1 MSNIHYFGDPVYVY
15 SLKQGIDDGFLAPY
29 KVIRIDLDKDLV
41 GWRPEKGKVDKL
53 RQLIEDRVYNQK
65 DFDRILV
72 LEKRTE
78 LVAKKVSDF
87 LKATNR
93 FDKTIVFCEDID
105 HAKRMRQALVNENG
119 DLVAEKDKYV
129 MRITGDN
136 QEGKDEL
143 DNFIM
148 PESRYPVIVTTSKLM
163 TTGVDAQTC
172 KLIVIDQNIE
182 SLSIFKQ
189 IIGRG
194 TRIKEEY
201 NKLYFTIMDFRKA
214 TEMFAD
220 KEFDGPPIQVYEPK
234 PGDSPLPPDEYTEGE
249 RPDDEG
255 ETGGKGSGGVIIS
268 DSFPGAQRTKYYVND
283 VEVKVVSERVQ
294 YYDKDGKLITESLK
308 DYSKR
313 NILKEYRSLDNFL
326 NVWTKADQKQAV
338 IKELEEQGV
347 FLEPLADEVG
357 KELDTFDLIAH
368 VAFGQPPLTR
378 RERANNVRKR
388 NYFAK
393 YGGKARAVLDALL
406 NKYADEGIEH
416 IENINILRVRPISEL
431 GTPVEI
437 IDAFGGKERYRNAIL
452 DLVAELYRAA

>member
-1 MSNIHYFGDPVYVY
+1 MLNTNLTLPVPITNCLY
-15 SLKQGIDDGFLAPY
+15 STFNRT
-29 KVIRIDLDKDLV
+29 V
-41 GWRPEKGKVDKL
+41 VDKL
-53 RQLIEDRVYNQK
+53 NQLIEDRIYNQK

-105 HAKRMRQALVNENG
+105 HAERMRQALVNENG
-119 DLVAEKDKYV
+119 NLVAENDKYV

-148 PESRYPVIVTTSKLM
+148 PESRYPVIATTSKLM

-182 SLSIFKQ
+182 SLSMFKQ

-201 NKLYFTIMDFRKA
+201 GKLFFTIMDFRKA

-220 KEFDGPPIQVYEPK
+220 KDFDGPPIQVYEPK
-234 PGDSPLPPDEYTEGE
+234 PGDPPLPPDDGNIET
-249 RPDDEG
+249 PIDDD
-255 ETGGKGSGGVIIS
+255 ETGGTGGSGGVAIP
-268 DSFPGAQRTKYYVND
+268 DPPGTPRVKYYVDN

-308 DYSKR
+308 DYSKK
-313 NILKEYRSLDNFL
+313 NILKEYSSLDNFL
-326 NVWTKADQKQAV
+326 NVWTKADRKQAV
-338 IKELEEQGV
+338 IKELEDRGV

-357 KELDTFDLIAH
+357 KDLDAFDLITH

-378 RERANNVRKR
+378 KERANNVRKK
-388 NYFAK
+388 NYFTK
-393 YGGKARAVLDALL
+393 YGDKARAVLDALL

-416 IENINILRVRPISEL
+416 IENINVLRVQPLSEL

-437 IDAFGGKERYRNAIL
+437 IESFGGKDKYTAAL
-452 DLVAELYRAA
+452 KELEDMLYQAA